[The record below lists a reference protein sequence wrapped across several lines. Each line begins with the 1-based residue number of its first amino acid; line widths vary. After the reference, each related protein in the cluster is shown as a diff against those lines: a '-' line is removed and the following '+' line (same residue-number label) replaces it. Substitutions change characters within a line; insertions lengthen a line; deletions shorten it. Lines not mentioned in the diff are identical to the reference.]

1 MRDRRDGAEI
11 ARSFDLSALPASFYD
26 DPFPYYHALRA
37 YDPVLRLSDG
47 SYFLT
52 RYADLQAV
60 YRDTKTF
67 TSDKRVEFG
76 PKYGTES
83 LLYEHHTTS
92 LVFNDPPLHTRVR
105 RIIIGA
111 LSPKAVS
118 ALEPDLIAMVDRL
131 LDTLAVKGD
140 IDLIGD
146 FASTIPIEVIGNL
159 LGVPHGERAPLRGWS
174 LAILSALEPAVSPV
188 AQAAGN
194 RAVAEFLAYLRVL
207 VAARRKRPGDP
218 ERDVLTR
225 LIQGEENGERLTETE
240 LLHNCIFLLNAG
252 HETTTNLIGNG
263 LAALLDWPEQRQL
276 LLEQSAPI
284 DSAIEEFLRY
294 ESSNQL
300 GNRMTATDAVVGG
313 VTMPKGTPITLCI
326 GAANRDPE
334 QFPEPDELDVR
345 RSPNRHLA
353 FAAGPHQCAGLHIAR
368 LEGRIGISRFLKRFP
383 GYRLRAKPIRGG
395 RARFRGFTSIPVR
408 LA

>member
-1 MRDRRDGAEI
+1 MHDVRDAEEL
-11 ARSFDLSALPASFYD
+11 ARSFDLSALPPAFYD

-37 YDPVLRLSDG
+37 YDPVLRLADG
-47 SYFLT
+47 TYFLT

-67 TSDKRVEFG
+67 TSDKHAEFG
-76 PKYGTES
+76 PKYGAGS

-111 LSPKAVS
+111 LSPKAVE
-118 ALEPDLIAMVDRL
+118 ALEPGLIAMIDGL
-131 LDTLAVKGD
+131 LETLAAKNDV
-140 IDLIGD
+140 DLIGD
-146 FASTIPIEVIGNL
+146 YASTIPIEVIGNL
-159 LGVPHGERAPLRGWS
+159 LGIPPEERAPLREWS
-174 LAILSALEPAVSPV
+174 LAILSALEPAPSAPV
-188 AQAAGN
+188 QAAGN
-194 RAVAEFLAYLRVL
+194 RAVADFLAYLRVL
-207 VAARRKRPGDP
+207 VKARRRRPGDP

-225 LIQGEENGERLTETE
+225 LIQGEDTGERLTETE
-240 LLHNCIFLLNAG
+240 LLHNSIFLLNAG

-263 LAALLDWPEQRQL
+263 LAALLDWPEQKQL
-276 LLEQSAPI
+276 LRDGPGLIESAV
-284 DSAIEEFLRY
+284 EEFLRF

-300 GNRMTATDAVVGG
+300 GNRMTASPAVVGG
-313 VTMPKGTPITLCI
+313 VTLAAGTPLTLCI

-334 QFPEPDELDVR
+334 QFPDPDRLDLR

-353 FAAGPHQCAGLHIAR
+353 FASGPHQCAGLHIAR
-368 LEGRIGISRFLKRFP
+368 LEARLGISRFLRRFP
-383 GYRLRAKPIRGG
+383 DYRLRARPTRGG
-395 RARFRGFTSIPVR
+395 RARFRGFLEIPAR